1 MKIKIWNAFASNNS
15 GSYTIVGNF
24 PTAELAQD
32 VATELA
38 KLVES
43 HHQWI
48 DTCEGTSPLSEFA
61 RQNLLTPYKES
72 KYFDDWPY
80 PYTFAP
86 EVMAL
91 EHQVF
96 VHHPYVITLPALFG
110 QYFYARGGRVE
121 VELNHSHHP
130 IVAIFTA
137 YVPHEKR
144 KTINSAS
151 AFAEILKELTASE
164 GPLSI
169 GLMQN
174 QKAAWKIESSPMEQ
188 FIFGA
193 CFSDLLKSFA
203 AIEAITK
210 RYGVMTHVKLF
221 EAPNEHDD
229 PLGFLR
235 QNCPAEQPRNEN
247 KASSTLAQKTTDT
260 SKSEGWLDKLNSFVE
275 SLRQPKKP

>member
-43 HHQWI
+43 HHHWI
-48 DTCEGTSPLSEFA
+48 DTCEGTSPLAEFA
-61 RQNLLTPYKES
+61 RLNQLTPYKES

-80 PYTFAP
+80 PYTAAP

-144 KTINSAS
+144 NTINSAS

-174 QKAAWKIESSPMEQ
+174 QEAAWKIESSPLQQ

-193 CFSDLLKSFA
+193 CFDDLLKSFA

-210 RYGVMTHVKLF
+210 RHGVMTHVKLF

-229 PLGFLR
+229 PLGYLR
-235 QNCPAEQPRNEN
+235 KNRTADQPRNEN
-247 KASSTLAQKTTDT
+247 RASSATTKQNTNT
-260 SKSEGWLDKLNSFVE
+260 SNSGGWLDKINSFVE
-275 SLRQPKKP
+275 SLRQSKKP

>member
-32 VATELA
+32 VAQELA
-38 KLVES
+38 KLIES

-61 RQNLLTPYKES
+61 RRNQLAPYRES

-80 PYTFAP
+80 PYTAAP

-96 VHHPYVITLPALFG
+96 IHHQCVITLPALFG
-110 QYFYARGGRVE
+110 QYFYARGGRVD

-137 YVPHEKR
+137 SVPHEKR
-144 KTINSAS
+144 NTINASS
-151 AFAEILKELTASE
+151 AFAEILKELTAAE

-169 GLMQN
+169 GLMKN
-174 QKAAWKIESSPMEQ
+174 QEAAWRIESSPLEQ

-193 CFSDLLKSFA
+193 CFDDLLKSFA

-210 RYGVMTHVKLF
+210 RHGVMTHVKLF
-221 EAPNEHDD
+221 EAPNEQDD
-229 PLGFLR
+229 ALGYLR
-235 QNCPAEQPRNEN
+235 QNRTERQARNEN
-247 KASSTLAQKTTDT
+247 YASSATTKKSTNT
-260 SKSEGWLDKLNSFVE
+260 SNSGGWLDLINSFIE
-275 SLRQPKKP
+275 SFRQSK